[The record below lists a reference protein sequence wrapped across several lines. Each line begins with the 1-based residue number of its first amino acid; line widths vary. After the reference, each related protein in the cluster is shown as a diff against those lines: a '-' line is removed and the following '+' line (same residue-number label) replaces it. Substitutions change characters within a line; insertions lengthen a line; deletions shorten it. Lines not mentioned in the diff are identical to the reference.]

1 MKDCPEREQVIKS
14 IQQNGG
20 VFTSRFTPES
30 IELVP
35 LEPNYIMKSE
45 LSPGHPVY
53 SFRFIHD
60 SDNLGELQDLSEYEI
75 RIAYKPGEQPN
86 KKSKQRP
93 IRHHYT
99 EAEEMLIVEY
109 TKNNPGPVASIGYW
123 NHALRNGL
131 NVPHSAWS
139 LKHHYYKVMPARNA
153 NPKNYQPAKLP
164 KKRSTPF
171 SFKKAPSVEEVSSA
185 EVAEARKKKTPKGK
199 EAKDRQLSLQETIR
213 KSPEVPAHAIDF
225 RTPAPASRSSK
236 SPVSAITPVPK
247 PQLQTPQLQLETP
260 RPQIP
265 SLSIQTSLTPQHS
278 VTTPQSAASRVS
290 GSSASSMKRKADETT
305 PYREG
310 KKLLL
315 SSRQSS
321 SARSQA
327 SEMSDL
333 LESRSRGFTSEIDN
347 TKDICIMVSGNER
360 KVIDMGAMRNRF
372 IQEGFAQEFLKLVRI
387 CRKEAERDLREEEVL
402 RTLIEH
408 QGNALRTVQ
417 YYSMR

>member
-1 MKDCPEREQVIKS
+1 MKDCPEREQVVKT
-14 IQQNGG
+14 IQQHGG
-20 VFTSRFTPES
+20 VFSNRFTPES

-60 SDNLGELQDLSEYEI
+60 SDNLGELQDLCEYEI
-75 RIAYKPGEQPN
+75 RIAYKAGEQPS
-86 KKSKQRP
+86 KKAKQRP

-99 EAEEMLIVEY
+99 EAEELLIVEY
-109 TKNNPGPVASIGYW
+109 TKNNPGPVASISYW

-139 LKHHYYKVMPARNA
+139 LKHHYYKVMPARNV
-153 NPKNYQPAKLP
+153 NPKAYQPAKLP
-164 KKRSTPF
+164 KKRNTPF
-171 SFKKAPSVEEVSSA
+171 SFKKAPSVEEVCSA
-185 EVAEARKKKTPKGK
+185 EVAEASKKKTPKSK
-199 EAKDRQLSLQETIR
+199 EPKDRQLSLQETIN
-213 KSPEVPAHAIDF
+213 KSPKVPDHAVDF

-236 SPVSAITPVPK
+236 TPVSTITP
-247 PQLQTPQLQLETP
+247 LSRSQLQLETP
-260 RPQIP
+260 RPPIA

-278 VTTPQSAASRVS
+278 ITTPQSAASRVS
-290 GSSASSMKRKADETT
+290 ASSASSLKRKADETT
-305 PYREG
+305 PYHEG

-333 LESRSRGFTSEIDN
+333 IENRLRGFTSEIDN
-347 TKDICIMVSGNER
+347 TKDICIVVSGNER
-360 KVIDMGAMRNRF
+360 KVIDMGAIRNRF
-372 IQEGFAQEFLKLVRI
+372 IQEGFAQEFMKLVRI
-387 CRKEAERDLREEEVL
+387 CRKAGERDLREEEVL
-402 RTLIEH
+402 RMLIEH